1 MYGSK
6 EYSFC
11 TSVKGQICIHTMS
24 CILYQGTCTFLCDVL
39 SVFVTVMLPASYTR
53 IKFSVLLTLR
63 SEIFFY
69 QRYVQQISDKICR
82 CVACVCVCVF
92 RWCLA
97 GSFLG
102 EGVGLVGGHT
112 VITEQT

>member
-1 MYGSK
+1 
-6 EYSFC
+6 
-11 TSVKGQICIHTMS
+11 MS

-69 QRYVQQISDKICR
+69 QRYGNRFRIKYVDVWR
-82 CVACVCVCVF
+82 VYVCVF
-92 RWCLA
+92 SGGVWRVVFWA
-97 GSFLG
+97 RVLG
-102 EGVGLVGGHT
+102 WLGD
-112 VITEQT
+112 IQ